1 MTAQAV
7 SSPAL
12 AAHRLCRLSEAPQ
25 GLGAQLLRGLVDLAR
40 TLGYPALYCAT
51 ATATARSLLERESW
65 QLLEET
71 VQDERRIFIFAYRL
85 GT

>member
-40 TLGYPALYCAT
+40 ALGYPALYCAT
-51 ATATARSLLERESW
+51 ATARSLLEREGW

-85 GT
+85 GP